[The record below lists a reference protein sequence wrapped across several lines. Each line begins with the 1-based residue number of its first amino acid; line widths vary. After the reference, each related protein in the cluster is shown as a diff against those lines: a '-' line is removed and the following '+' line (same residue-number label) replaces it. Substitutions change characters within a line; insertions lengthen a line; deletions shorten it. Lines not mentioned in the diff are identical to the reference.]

1 MNQITVADIDAMC
14 DVLNDLAEVSDEL
27 TLEDAM
33 ALKAALGRAKT
44 KIDEAIGLLRTQA
57 ITVLDDTPEHSA
69 VVGSTKV
76 TAVPTGKWRPDQA
89 KIRRTVAGKAAY
101 NGNGEPRPP
110 FDAAEEAVRIMYRLF
125 VSPQTF
131 PKTGGL
137 EELGFKKSDVGEFER
152 TGTELKETPL

>member
-57 ITVLDDTPEHSA
+57 ITVLDGIVDLLL
-69 VVGSTKV
+69 G
-76 TAVPTGKWRPDQA
+76 
-89 KIRRTVAGKAAY
+89 
-101 NGNGEPRPP
+101 
-110 FDAAEEAVRIMYRLF
+110 
-125 VSPQTF
+125 VS
-131 PKTGGL
+131 L
-137 EELGFKKSDVGEFER
+137 
-152 TGTELKETPL
+152 